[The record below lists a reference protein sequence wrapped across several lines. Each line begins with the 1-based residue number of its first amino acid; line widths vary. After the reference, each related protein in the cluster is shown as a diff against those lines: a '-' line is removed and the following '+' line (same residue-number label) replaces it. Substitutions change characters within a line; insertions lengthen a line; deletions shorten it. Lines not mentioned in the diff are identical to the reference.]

1 MGAPADEW
9 VDVVDD
15 DDRVID
21 TVSRASMRAGRL
33 QHRAVF
39 IVVIDADDRVLV
51 HRRSDTKDL
60 WPGWWDLAVGGVVAA
75 GESYDAA
82 ARRELA
88 EEVGLRATP
97 EPAGGGRYVDDDVA
111 LIGRCYLLHH
121 DPVAHG
127 DIVALDGEVVSWEW
141 VARDALALL
150 IDERPFLPDS
160 VALFR
165 DILFPPE
172 GPSRPL

>member
-1 MGAPADEW
+1 L

-15 DDRVID
+15 DDRVVD
-21 TVSRASMRAGRL
+21 TVSRAAMRARRL

-39 IVVIDADDRVLV
+39 IAVIDADDRVLV

-60 WPGWWDLAVGGVVAA
+60 WPGWWDLAVGGVVGA
-75 GESYDAA
+75 GESYDDAA
-82 ARRELA
+82 SRELA

-97 EPAGGGRYVDDDVA
+97 APVGGGRYVDDQVA

-121 DPVAHG
+121 EAAVHG
-127 DIVALDGEVVSWEW
+127 DVVALDGEVVSWEW
-141 VARDALALL
+141 VARDALARL

-165 DILFPPE
+165 DILFPQE
-172 GPSRPL
+172 GSSRPL